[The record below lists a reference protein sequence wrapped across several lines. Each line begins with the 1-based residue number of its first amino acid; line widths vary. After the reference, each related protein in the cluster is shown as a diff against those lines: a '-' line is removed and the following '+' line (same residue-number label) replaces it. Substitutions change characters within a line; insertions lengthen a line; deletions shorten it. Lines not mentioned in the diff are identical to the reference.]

1 MAVRSYVDYDNLEL
15 ESFSVYAP
23 VDMEAAV
30 KFDSHDMANY
40 AGQFIEEVSFI
51 PMSAQNSWAVNF
63 YTEAENGELTLVASQ
78 PVTQDLVYRE
88 RNTVKLDS
96 PLAVPSDGNLIVAV
110 AVSTN
115 GENAGVLGA
124 EIGRTVAGYS
134 DLLRQSDESAFF
146 SAYDSSVA
154 DGYNCTCMASPL
166 M

>member
-1 MAVRSYVDYDNLEL
+1 M
-15 ESFSVYAP
+15 
-23 VDMEAAV
+23 
-30 KFDSHDMANY
+30 
-40 AGQFIEEVSFI
+40 
-51 PMSAQNSWAVNF
+51 
-63 YTEAENGELTLVASQ
+63 ASQ

-154 DGYNCTCMASPL
+154 DGYNCTCMALAIDVMIAPDDYAPERDAVASYNIYDGEAQVGVADGL
-166 M
+166 SASIASLADGASLHRCAGCI